1 MVTLA
6 QSTGAQVGK
15 KRLNLAL
22 EGLDWS
28 ESLACDP
35 IRIAPLVIIILI
47 KWMLTSEHSVHD
59 DSEGPDVDSLSID
72 LTLSLLRC
80 HIE

>member
-6 QSTGAQVGK
+6 QSTGAQMRK
-15 KRLNLAL
+15 KRLNLAA

-28 ESLACDP
+28 ECLARDP
-35 IRIAPLVIIILI
+35 IRVAPLVVIVLV
-47 KWMLTSEHSVHD
+47 KWMLTSEHSVHND
-59 DSEGPDVDSLSID
+59 TESPDVDSLTVD
-72 LTLSLLRC
+72 FPLSLLRC